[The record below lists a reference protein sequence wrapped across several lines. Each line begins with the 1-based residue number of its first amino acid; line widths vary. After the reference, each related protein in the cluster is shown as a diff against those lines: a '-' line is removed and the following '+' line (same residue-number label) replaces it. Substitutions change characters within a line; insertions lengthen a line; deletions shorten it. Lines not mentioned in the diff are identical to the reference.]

1 MRSKVDKMKFNKLNF
16 LISSLPLHKT
26 LWIMENT
33 IPKFVEIYTES
44 TPNPKML
51 KFVASSTLLAN
62 HMIECKSKEETAMS
76 PLAKALFEFDFV
88 DSVFISNDFVT
99 ISKKETEEEWFE
111 LSFDLKAFLKDY
123 ILSGEP
129 IVSPEFFEVKKKEL
143 EAKVAVKGIDAQI
156 IELLDKYVKPAVE
169 MDGGN
174 IAFKSFNEGIVTLIM
189 QGACSG
195 CPSSTA
201 TLKDGIEA
209 MLKRM
214 VPQVTEVVSES
225 E

>member
-1 MRSKVDKMKFNKLNF
+1 MNNSRPSF
-16 LISSLPLHKT
+16 I
-26 LWIMENT
+26 
-33 IPKFVEIYTES
+33 EIYTES

-51 KFVASSTLLAN
+51 KFVASCSILPNEML
-62 HMIECKSKEETAMS
+62 ECKTLEEAHLS
-76 PLAKALFEFDFV
+76 PLAKALFEFDYI
-88 DSVFISNDFVT
+88 DSLFISNDFVT
-99 ISKKETEEEWFE
+99 ISKKDTEEEWFE
-111 LSFDLKAFLKDY
+111 LSFELKAFLKEFL
-123 ILSGEP
+123 LSDKK
-129 IVSPEFFEVKKKEL
+129 VVDDAFYSQKKKER
-143 EAKVAVKGIDAQI
+143 EEKAEIKGIDAQI

-174 IAFKSFNEGIVTLIM
+174 IAFKSFEDGKVTLIM

-214 VPQVTEVVSES
+214 VPQVEEVVAEA

>member
-1 MRSKVDKMKFNKLNF
+1 M
-16 LISSLPLHKT
+16 
-26 LWIMENT
+26 IMEKET
-33 IPKFVEIYTES
+33 VKFVEIYTES

-51 KFVASSTLLAN
+51 KFVSTSVLLPN
-62 HMIECKSKEETAMS
+62 EMLECKSVQEASLS
-76 PLAKALFEFDFV
+76 PLAQALFEFEYI

-99 ISKKETEEEWFE
+99 LSKKETEEESFE
-111 LSFDLKAFLKDY
+111 LSFELKSFLKEY
-123 ILSGEP
+123 ILSDKE
-129 IVSPEFFEVKKKEL
+129 IVSPAFFEQQKNLKAEN
-143 EAKVAVKGIDAQI
+143 AKVIGIDAQI

-174 IAFKSFNEGIVTLIM
+174 IAFKSFDNGIVTLIM

-195 CPSSTA
+195 CPSSSA

-214 VPQVTEVVSES
+214 IPQVTEVVAEAG
-225 E
+225 

>member
-1 MRSKVDKMKFNKLNF
+1 ML
-16 LISSLPLHKT
+16 
-26 LWIMENT
+26 IMEKE
-33 IPKFVEIYTES
+33 PLKFVEIYTES

-51 KFVASSTLLAN
+51 KFVATTMLLPNA
-62 HMIECKSKEETAMS
+62 MIECKSKEEANLS
-76 PLAKALFEFDFV
+76 PLAEAFFAFDYV
-88 DSVFISNDFVT
+88 ESVFISNDFVT

-111 LSFDLKAFLKDY
+111 LSFELKAFLKDY
-123 ILSGEP
+123 LLQQKP
-129 IVSPEFFEVKKKEL
+129 VVLPAFFEKQKEKN
-143 EAKVAVKGIDAQI
+143 EAKKQITGTDAQI

-174 IAFKSFNEGIVTLIM
+174 IAFKSFEDGIVTLIM

-195 CPSSTA
+195 CPSSSA

-214 VPQVTEVVSES
+214 VPTVKEVVAEAG
-225 E
+225 

>member
-1 MRSKVDKMKFNKLNF
+1 ML
-16 LISSLPLHKT
+16 
-26 LWIMENT
+26 IMENT
-33 IPKFVEIYTES
+33 TPKFVEIYTES

-51 KFVASSTLLAN
+51 KFVSSTVLLPN
-62 HMIECKSKEETAMS
+62 QMLECKNVEEAQQS
-76 PLAKALFEFDFV
+76 PLALALFGFDYV
-88 DSVFISNDFVT
+88 DNIFISNDFVT

-111 LSFDLKAFLKDY
+111 LSFELKAFLKEY
-123 ILSGEP
+123 VLSGKP
-129 IVSPEFFEVKKKEL
+129 IVNQSFFDEKEK
-143 EAKVAVKGIDAQI
+143 EQAAKQAILGIDAKI

-174 IAFKSFNEGIVTLIM
+174 IAFKSFQDGKVSLIM

-214 VPQVTEVVSES
+214 VPEVTEVVAEAG
-225 E
+225 

>member
-1 MRSKVDKMKFNKLNF
+1 ML
-16 LISSLPLHKT
+16 
-26 LWIMENT
+26 IMENT
-33 IPKFVEIYTES
+33 TPKFVEIYTES

-51 KFVASSTLLAN
+51 KFVASQILLAN
-62 HMIECKSKEETAMS
+62 QMIECKNLEDAALS
-76 PLAKALFEFDFV
+76 PLAQALFEFEYV

-99 ISKKETEEEWFE
+99 ISKKDTEEEWFE
-111 LSFDLKAFLKDY
+111 LTFELKAFLKDY
-123 ILSGEP
+123 ILADKP
-129 IVSPEFFEVKKKEL
+129 IVSQAFFELKEK
-143 EAKVAVKGIDAQI
+143 ERAEKVAVEGVDAQI
-156 IELLDKYVKPAVE
+156 IDLLDKYVKPAVE

-174 IAFKSFNEGIVTLIM
+174 IAFKSFDSGKVTLIM

-214 VPQVTEVVSES
+214 VPEVEEVVAEA

>member
-1 MRSKVDKMKFNKLNF
+1 
-16 LISSLPLHKT
+16 
-26 LWIMENT
+26 MENT
-33 IPKFVEIYTES
+33 TPKFVEIYTES

-51 KFVASSTLLAN
+51 KFVASQILLP
-62 HMIECKSKEETAMS
+62 HEMIECKSIEEASLS
-76 PLAKALFEFDFV
+76 PLAQALFEFDYV

-111 LSFDLKAFLKDY
+111 LTFELKAFLKEY
-123 ILSGEP
+123 VLASKP
-129 IVSPEFFEVKKKEL
+129 IVSPEFFELKKKEQA
-143 EAKVAVKGIDAQI
+143 AKVAIQGIDAQI

-174 IAFKSFNEGIVTLIM
+174 IAFKSFDEGKVTLIM

-214 VPQVTEVVSES
+214 VPDVTEVVAEA

>member
-1 MRSKVDKMKFNKLNF
+1 ML
-16 LISSLPLHKT
+16 
-26 LWIMENT
+26 IMENT
-33 IPKFVEIYTES
+33 TPKFVEIYTES

-51 KFVASSTLLAN
+51 KFVSSTMLLPN
-62 HMIECKSKEETAMS
+62 LMLECKNKDEAQDS
-76 PLAKALFEFDFV
+76 PLAQALFGFDYV
-88 DSVFISNDFVT
+88 DNIFISNDFVT

-111 LSFDLKAFLKDY
+111 LSFDLKAFLKEY
-123 ILSGEP
+123 VLSGKP
-129 IVSPEFFEVKKKEL
+129 IVNDSFFAAKEKE
-143 EAKVAVKGIDAQI
+143 EAAKQAIMGIDAKI

-174 IAFKSFNEGIVTLIM
+174 IAFKSFQDGKVSLIM

-214 VPQVTEVVSES
+214 VPEVTEVVAEAG
-225 E
+225 

>member
-1 MRSKVDKMKFNKLNF
+1 
-16 LISSLPLHKT
+16 
-26 LWIMENT
+26 MEKEE
-33 IPKFVEIYTES
+33 IKFVEIYTES

-51 KFVASSTLLAN
+51 KFVSTSVLLPN
-62 HMIECKSKEETAMS
+62 EMIECKSKEEAELS
-76 PLAKALFEFDFV
+76 PLAQALFEFDYI

-99 ISKKETEEEWFE
+99 ISKKDTEEEWFE
-111 LSFDLKAFLKDY
+111 LSFELKAFLKDY
-123 ILSGEP
+123 ILAGKE
-129 IVSPEFFEVKKKEL
+129 IMSPAFFEKQKEARV
-143 EAKVAVKGIDAQI
+143 EKAKVVGIDAQI

-174 IAFKSFNEGIVTLIM
+174 IAFKSFEKGVVTLIM

-195 CPSSTA
+195 CPSSSA

-214 VPQVTEVVSES
+214 VPQVEEVVAEAG
-225 E
+225 

>member
-1 MRSKVDKMKFNKLNF
+1 ML
-16 LISSLPLHKT
+16 T
-26 LWIMENT
+26 MEN
-33 IPKFVEIYTES
+33 IRPKYIEIYTES

-51 KFVASSTLLAN
+51 KFAASCMLLEN
-62 HMIECKSKEETAMS
+62 EMIECKNLEEAKDS
-76 PLAKALFEFDFV
+76 PLAQALFEFDYV
-88 DSVFISNDFVT
+88 DNVFISNDFVT

-111 LSFDLKAFLKDY
+111 LSFELKAFLKDY
-123 ILSGEP
+123 LLSDKR
-129 IVSPEFFEVKKKEL
+129 IVNDGFFEKKKQERA
-143 EAKVAVKGIDAQI
+143 EKAEIKGIDAQI

-169 MDGGN
+169 LDGGN
-174 IAFKSFNEGIVTLIM
+174 IAFKSFEEGKVTLIM

-209 MLKRM
+209 LLKRM
-214 VPQVTEVVSES
+214 VPQVEEVVAEA

>member
-1 MRSKVDKMKFNKLNF
+1 MNFNKLNF
-16 LISSLPLHKT
+16 LISSLPLHKQ

-51 KFVASSTLLAN
+51 KFVASSMLLPN
-62 HMIECKSKEETAMS
+62 QMIECKSAEDTTLS

-111 LSFDLKAFLKDY
+111 LSFDLKSFLKDY
-123 ILSGEP
+123 ILSGKEVVLP
-129 IVSPEFFEVKKKEL
+129 SFFELKKKEL
-143 EAKVAVKGIDAQI
+143 EEKVAIKGIDAQI

-174 IAFKSFNEGIVTLIM
+174 IAFKSFEEGKVTLIM

-195 CPSSTA
+195 CPSSSA

-214 VPQVTEVVSES
+214 VPQVSEVVAEAG
-225 E
+225 